1 LIVAAAGPWAVF
13 FLNSASFVGVLF
25 VLYRWQR
32 QPIESISPA
41 ERVMGAMR
49 AGLRYVRHAPDLK
62 AVLVRTAVFGSCASA
77 LWALLPLIARL
88 ELGRGALGYGM
99 LLGGLGLG
107 AIAAAMILPT
117 LRRTLTI
124 NRLVVVGSLIFAF
137 TTFTL
142 AIVQS
147 FILLCLVMIIGGI
160 AWMSV
165 MSSFNIGVQTIVPE
179 WVRARALAIYLLVFY
194 GSLTGGSLIWG
205 AVANRIGIRDTLLSA
220 AAMLVVGLLVGLRY
234 RMRIGGELNLEPSLH
249 WTEPA
254 VVVEPELDAG
264 PVLVLTEYQ
273 IDPKDSLQFLE
284 AMAEMGRIYQR
295 DGASQWGV
303 FQDPAFPGRY
313 MNTFLVESWAEH
325 LRQHARVTMEDRAV
339 QQRAR
344 AFHKGDSPPRVSH
357 LIAEDTR
364 KFRRRRNGLR

>member
-1 LIVAAAGPWAVF
+1 
-13 FLNSASFVGVLF
+13 
-25 VLYRWQR
+25 
-32 QPIESISPA
+32 
-41 ERVMGAMR
+41 
-49 AGLRYVRHAPDLK
+49 
-62 AVLVRTAVFGSCASA
+62 
-77 LWALLPLIARL
+77 
-88 ELGRGALGYGM
+88 
-99 LLGGLGLG
+99 
-107 AIAAAMILPT
+107 
-117 LRRTLTI
+117 
-124 NRLVVVGSLIFAF
+124 
-137 TTFTL
+137 
-142 AIVQS
+142 
-147 FILLCLVMIIGGI
+147 
-160 AWMSV
+160 
-165 MSSFNIGVQTIVPE
+165 
-179 WVRARALAIYLLVFY
+179 
-194 GSLTGGSLIWG
+194 
-205 AVANRIGIRDTLLSA
+205 
-220 AAMLVVGLLVGLRY
+220 MLVVGLLVGLRY

-273 IDPKDSLQFLE
+273 IDPRDSLQFLE
-284 AMAEMGRIYQR
+284 TMAEMGRIYQR